1 MHERM
6 FDSRVIGVDPGV
18 ANLGLAVV
26 DRRDRRSRIV
36 WTTTVRTTARTP
48 EPERIRR
55 LASAFREA
63 LAAHGP
69 GMVALER
76 VAWNVNEASAMAVSR
91 ATGALLLVAAE
102 AGLDVAEYGP
112 LEVKN
117 AVAGSGTATKPQVR
131 EALTRLHALRDVPGE
146 PDACDAVAV
155 AVTHLV
161 RSRFS
166 DAVARAA
173 SR

>member
-1 MHERM
+1 M

-26 DRRDRRSRIV
+26 ERRERRSRIV
-36 WTTTVRTTARTP
+36 WAATIQTSSGTAEAQRVWHVA
-48 EPERIRR
+48 E
-55 LASAFREA
+55 AFR
-63 LAAHGP
+63 AAIADHAP
-69 GMVALER
+69 RAVAVER
-76 VAWNVNEASAMAVSR
+76 VAWNVNEASAMAVAR

-102 AGLDVAEYGP
+102 SGLDVAEYGP

-117 AVAGSGTATKPQVR
+117 AVAGSGSATKSQVR
-131 EALTRLHALRDVPGE
+131 EALRRIHAISDVPKE

-161 RSRFS
+161 RARFA

-173 SR
+173 AR

>member
-1 MHERM
+1 M

-26 DRRDRRSRIV
+26 ERRDRRPRIL
-36 WTTTVRTTARTP
+36 WATTVRTVPGTP
-48 EPERIRR
+48 EAARIRT
-55 LASAFREA
+55 LARAFREA
-63 LAAHGP
+63 LDAHAP
-69 GMVALER
+69 RTVALER

-91 ATGALLLVAAE
+91 ATGALILVAAE

-117 AVAGSGTATKPQVR
+117 AVAGSGTASKPQVR
-131 EALTRLHALRDVPGE
+131 QALRRIHAVADVPEE

-155 AVTHLV
+155 AITHLV
-161 RSRFS
+161 RSRYT
-166 DAVARAA
+166 DAIARAA

>member
-26 DRRDRRSRIV
+26 DRRDRRPRIV
-36 WTTTVRTTARTP
+36 WAATVRTAAGTP
-48 EPERIRR
+48 EPDRIRR
-55 LASAFREA
+55 VAFAFRDA
-63 LAAHGP
+63 LAAHQP
-69 GMVALER
+69 QAVALER

-91 ATGALLLVAAE
+91 ATGALLLIAAE
-102 AGLDVAEYGP
+102 EGLDVAEYGP

-117 AVAGSGTATKPQVR
+117 AVAGSGKATKPQVR
-131 EALTRLHALRDVPGE
+131 EALRRIHALRDVPTE

-155 AVTHLV
+155 AITHLV

-173 SR
+173 GR

>member
-26 DRRDRRSRIV
+26 ERRERGSRIV
-36 WTTTVRTTARTP
+36 WAATVRTRAGTP
-48 EPERIRR
+48 EPDRIRQVASTFR
-55 LASAFREA
+55 DALASHA
-63 LAAHGP
+63 P
-69 GMVALER
+69 GAVALER

-102 AGLDVAEYGP
+102 AGLEVAEYGP

-117 AVAGSGTATKPQVR
+117 AVAGSGRASKPQVR
-131 EALTRLHALRDVPGE
+131 EALRRIHGLDEVPSE

-155 AVTHLV
+155 AITHLV
-161 RSRFS
+161 RSRY
-166 DAVARAA
+166 AAAIAKATAR
-173 SR
+173 

>member
-1 MHERM
+1 MDERM

-26 DRRDRRSRIV
+26 DRRDRRSLIV
-36 WTTTVRTTARTP
+36 WATTVRTEAGTP
-48 EPERIRR
+48 EPDRIRR
-55 LASAFREA
+55 VAAAFREA
-63 LAAHGP
+63 LVVHEP
-69 GMVALER
+69 GTVALER

-117 AVAGSGTATKPQVR
+117 AVAGSGKASKPQVR
-131 EALTRLHALRDVPGE
+131 EALRRIHALEGVPAE

-166 DAVARAA
+166 EAIARTV
-173 SR
+173 SP

>member
-26 DRRDRRSRIV
+26 DRRDRRPRIV
-36 WTTTVRTTARTP
+36 WATTVRTSSGTP
-48 EPERIRR
+48 EPERIR
-55 LASAFREA
+55 LVASAFRAA
-63 LAAHGP
+63 LVEHEP
-69 GMVALER
+69 GTVALER

-117 AVAGSGTATKPQVR
+117 AVAGSGKATKPQVR
-131 EALTRLHALRDVPGE
+131 EALARIHALRGVPDQ

-161 RSRFS
+161 RARFS
-166 DAVARAA
+166 DAIARAA